1 MKSNL
6 DKVIAL
12 LIKQTGKDASTL
24 NADTPLETLGIDSFD
39 FIEFMFL
46 VEDEFGI
53 EIDVNYNDV
62 ASRLKTI
69 GDVVASVENVMSKK
83 PAQAAPVLSAPVAA

>member
-12 LIKQTGKDASTL
+12 LVKQTGKDESML
-24 NADTPLETLGIDSFD
+24 NAETPLETLGIDSFD

-53 EIDVNYNDV
+53 EIEINYNDV
-62 ASRLKTI
+62 AGRMRTI
-69 GDVVASVENVMSKK
+69 GDVVASVEAVMGKK
-83 PAQAAPVLSAPVAA
+83 TAPAAPVLSAPVPA